1 MALIKGIHHVAFATD
16 DVNACVKTVSEAGYE
31 VFKGPQDIEIPS
43 EPSFPARMAFG
54 FGPLGEEVEFFQ
66 EK

>member
-1 MALIKGIHHVAFATD
+1 MALVKGIHHVAFATD
-16 DVNACVKTVSEAGYE
+16 DVDACV
-31 VFKGPQDIEIPS
+31 
-43 EPSFPARMAFG
+43 PARMAFG